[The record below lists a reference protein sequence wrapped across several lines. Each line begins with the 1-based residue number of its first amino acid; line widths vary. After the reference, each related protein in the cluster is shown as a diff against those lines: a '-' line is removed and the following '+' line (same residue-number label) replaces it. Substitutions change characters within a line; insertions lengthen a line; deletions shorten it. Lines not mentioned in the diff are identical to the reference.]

1 MKKKKLEEKVFTKKK
16 GNDIISK
23 DYNPF
28 EVNCKIYERRSE
40 LQKMEKENKLNLE
53 KFINQR
59 IMDNTYLF
67 SDEELTNIRNNNV
80 LIQKIYILGMLDTI
94 KN

>member
-40 LQKMEKENKLNLE
+40 LHMKKNISLYEDEVLKELNLIE
-53 KFINQR
+53 RILFKRKFIN
-59 IMDNTYLF
+59 IYKKG
-67 SDEELTNIRNNNV
+67 
-80 LIQKIYILGMLDTI
+80 IQKGFNSRM
-94 KN
+94 